1 VPAAINWCRLS
12 LAVAMSLLRCVI
24 LIVQRKW
31 AIAHV
36 LSAAFEAND
45 ARVLLANNART
56 ALALADAPDLSAAVL
71 DSESRRV
78 CKRLAERSVPFVLYT
93 GREHID
99 DECAE
104 GATVR
109 KPATSE
115 AVVLAV
121 KQQLLSK

>member
-1 VPAAINWCRLS
+1 V
-12 LAVAMSLLRCVI
+12 SLLGCVI

-31 AIAHV
+31 AIAHD

-78 CKRLAERSVPFVLYT
+78 CTRLAERSIPFIVYS

-104 GATVR
+104 GLMVR

-115 AVVLAV
+115 AVVVAV
-121 KQQLLSK
+121 KQLLFSK